1 MRIGVPT
8 EIKANE
14 NRVAVVPAGVEALVT
29 DGHQVFVQKGAGL
42 GSGITDDEFVEA
54 GAAVVADPDDLW
66 SRVDMIVKVKEP
78 LAAEYPRC
86 RKDLLIFTYFH
97 FAAAKELTYAMI
109 ESGALCFTYETLEIN
124 RRLPLLT
131 PMSEV
136 AGRMAIQVGAH
147 CLEKAQGGRGVLLG
161 GVPGVDP
168 ANVMILGGGVVGT
181 NAARMAAGLGA
192 HVTILDVDLD
202 RLRYLADTMPANVT
216 TVYSSA
222 VNIRTRIPY
231 ADLLVGAVLLEGA
244 RAPRLVPREYLKLMR
259 EGSVIVDVAVDQGGC
274 VETIHPTTHA
284 DPTYVVDGVVH
295 YGVANMP
302 GAVARTST
310 YALTNATLPWVRT
323 LARLGGEAAVRE
335 SAPLRSALN
344 VWKGRITH
352 PGVAQAFD
360 LTTVAPLAALAP

>member
-14 NRVAVVPAGVEALVT
+14 NRIAIVPAGVEALVT
-29 DGHQVFVQKGAGL
+29 DGHEVFVQRGAGL
-42 GSGITDDEFVEA
+42 GSGISDDELIEA
-54 GAAVVADPDDLW
+54 GAKLVDDADELW
-66 SRVDMIVKVKEP
+66 AMVDMIVKVKEP
-78 LAAEYPRC
+78 LPAEYGRC
-86 RKDLLIFTYFH
+86 RKDLLVFTYFH
-97 FAAAKELTYAMI
+97 FAAVRELTDAMI
-109 ESGALCFTYETLEIN
+109 DSGALCFTYETLEIG

-168 ANVMILGGGVVGT
+168 ANVLILGGGVVGT
-181 NAARMAAGLGA
+181 NAAKMAAGMGA
-192 HVTILDVDLD
+192 HVTIMDIDLD
-202 RLRYLADTMPANVT
+202 RLRYLDDVMPANVT

-222 VNIRTRIPY
+222 VNIRTRVPY

-244 RAPRLVPREYLKLMR
+244 RAPTLVPREYLALMR
-259 EGSVIVDVAVDQGGC
+259 EGAVIVDVAVDQGGC

-284 DPTYVVDGVVH
+284 NPTYVVDGVVH

-302 GAVARTST
+302 GAVSRTST

-323 LARLGGEAAVRE
+323 LARMGGENAVRE
-335 SAPLRSALN
+335 NAPLRTALN
-344 VWKGRITH
+344 VWKGKVTH
-352 PGVAQAFD
+352 RGVAEAFD
-360 LTTVAPLAALAP
+360 MPYVPAVDALA